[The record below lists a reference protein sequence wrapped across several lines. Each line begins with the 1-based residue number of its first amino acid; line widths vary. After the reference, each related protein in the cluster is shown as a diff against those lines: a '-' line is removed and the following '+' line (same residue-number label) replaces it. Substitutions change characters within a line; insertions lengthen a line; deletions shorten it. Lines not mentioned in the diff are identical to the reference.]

1 MNLSKLLNFSLK
13 SDELIEL
20 FEDYDVDVIY
30 SYDRLHEGMEDNY
43 YGSINELGLQFSF
56 DENQILKTIF
66 IYVNGHEDFEKANL
80 SELEISAYGD
90 KLSVIKYAKENDIE
104 CTDGEASFLGE
115 NRAWAKLSLSNYSMH
130 YEFREGILGLITL
143 QANNA

>member
-1 MNLSKLLNFSLK
+1 MNLSKLLNCSLK

-20 FEDYDVDVIY
+20 FEHYEVDVIY

-56 DENQILKTIF
+56 DEHQTLKTIF
-66 IYVNGHEDFEKANL
+66 IYVDGNEEFEKANL
-80 SELEISAYGD
+80 SEFEISAYDD
-90 KLSVIKYAKENDIE
+90 KISVIKFAKENGIE
-104 CTDGEASFLGE
+104 YTEGEASFLGE
-115 NRAWAKLSLSNYSMH
+115 FRAWAKLSLSNYSIH

-143 QANNA
+143 QAKNA